1 MSKTITVSDSN
12 EARLRSIQKAIP
24 KGKFL
29 VAESMD
35 SVVGRLLDLAG
46 VPKEISK

>member
-1 MSKTITVSDSN
+1 MSKTITVSDNN
-12 EARLRSIQKAIP
+12 EARLRSIQKGIP

-29 VAESMD
+29 KPESMD

-46 VPKEISK
+46 VPKEVPE

>member
-1 MSKTITVSDSN
+1 MSKTITVSDIN
-12 EARLRSIQKAIP
+12 DDRLRSIQKAIP

-29 VAESMD
+29 VPEPLD

-46 VPKEISK
+46 VPKEVSK